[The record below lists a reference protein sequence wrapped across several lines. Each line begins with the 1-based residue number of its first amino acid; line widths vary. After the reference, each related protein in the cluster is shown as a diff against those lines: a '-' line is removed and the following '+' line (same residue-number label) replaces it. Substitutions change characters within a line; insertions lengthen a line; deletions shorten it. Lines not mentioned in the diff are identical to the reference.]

1 MPNNDDMLDA
11 EVLFSLKHLDIFRGS
26 LDLPLI
32 NCEMEIDLSW
42 SKECIIIKI
51 SITLATTGNPPTL
64 VRQAAR
70 VTF

>member
-11 EVLFSLKHLDIFRGS
+11 EVLFSLKHLDIFGGS

-42 SKECIIIKI
+42 SKEY
-51 SITLATTGNPPTL
+51 NN
-64 VRQAAR
+64 
-70 VTF
+70 

>member
-11 EVLFSLKHLDIFRGS
+11 EVPFSLKHLDIFRGS

-42 SKECIIIKI
+42 SKEY
-51 SITLATTGNPPTL
+51 NN
-64 VRQAAR
+64 
-70 VTF
+70 